1 MGRNSSPAGSSL
13 PQLSNRIRESTFDPA
28 DTLVQ
33 TMRRV
38 YDGLG
43 RLKDNFG
50 AEAQKTTHTYDGNE
64 KSVLDPLLHLTAHDD
79 DELDRLQKTT
89 DPDGN
94 EIDSRHRT
102 TPGRHRTVDFQKF
115 PTRCRAD
122 FRLRRCAA

>member
-1 MGRNSSPAGSSL
+1 MLFQTTTCRGVGRNSSPAGSSL

-28 DTLVQ
+28 DTLAQ

-50 AEAQKTTHTYDGNE
+50 AETQKTTHTYDGNE

-94 EIDSRHRT
+94 EIEFSYDAQDNRT
-102 TPGRHRTVDFQKF
+102 I
-115 PTRCRAD
+115 
-122 FRLRRCAA
+122 CARSAIRVI